1 MKIFGFEFNRIKEES
16 SVEVLE
22 TKGNYGN
29 GTTYG
34 TYYPIVNKNW
44 DGEKTLGELGIIV
57 NNIPDYERLRLRSLD
72 AYVKSDTIKII
83 AKKKFDWV
91 VGSGLKLQCEPNI
104 TVLES
109 EGIIFDN
116 AKFQK
121 LVEARFMVY
130 ANSKN
135 CDHSKMQNLHQIAY
149 EAYKGKY
156 LAGDFLC
163 IARFNDFGPTI
174 QIIAAEHIKTPMIGN
189 KLLEEAKARGN
200 YVEHGIEFNDKGE
213 HVSYFVCTKS
223 EKSYLGDFERIE
235 AIGINSGRKLAWL
248 VYGEKISSDHKRSVP
263 EISQILEKANK
274 LDRYTEAAVGKAE
287 QAAKILNAITHQDYS
302 TGENPL
308 DDLVKRKLKV
318 KGDGAEVDNYVF
330 EVREFPTSSGR
341 FITSSGG
348 FVWGSRPISGNVITS
363 RLLLPARE
371 KDNFYTVEYNKYLN
385 NSITEYYN
393 ELLDERLLYL
403 QGTDYTVS
411 PSSVILTAASNM
423 GSGSIIYVQR
433 DLDSYIR
440 IKEPSFISDAVKEK
454 PWQFQVACGE
464 FVHSSGIFGGN
475 INYLVKNEYSVT
487 NPVAPKELPK
497 ILNKHVLKVNLTPVY
512 FSGSGYPDYN
522 INDTIISGTINGRN
536 IVDKVSSIDYQ
547 NGFIYITDEMNP
559 MDNVVLDYT
568 YDDRKTIL
576 VNSVDL
582 NPKNTVSGS
591 VDIAL
596 DSIGLALVPSGT
608 VFYDSLSAPTDWS
621 YLAYYRLS
629 DNLEGN
635 FDSGTTKGY
644 AVEAVTEEVLAG
656 PVSGIIPSGSKFM
669 GFFSLNSIP
678 KDMVKLY
685 DARRLGGYDATDI
698 KLHAS
703 GWRGFNDIGFWDG
716 EAFPSAGTILIQIP
730 SGVYQ
735 NIYNVFKSE
744 NTYTVTSGLYT
755 PDLARVIER
764 DISAYDSIE
773 QQIDKATKKYIRDTI
788 ERYMPAG
795 FLYIVVDETFT
806 PWKSIRGDT

>member
-91 VGSGLKLQCEPNI
+91 VGSGLKLQCEPNV

-109 EGIIFDN
+109 EGISFDN

-174 QIIAAEHIKTPMIGN
+174 QIIAAEHIKNPMIGN

-213 HVSYFVCTKS
+213 HVAYFVCTKS

-235 AIGINSGRKLAWL
+235 AIGEKSGRKLAWL

-287 QAAKILNAITHQDYS
+287 KAANWVSVITHDVNS

-318 KGDGAEVDNYVF
+318 KGDGVEVDNYAL
-330 EVREFPTSSGR
+330 SDG
-341 FITSSGG
+341 IA
-348 FVWGSRPISGNVITS
+348 
-363 RLLLPARE
+363 L
-371 KDNFYTVEYNKYLN
+371 
-385 NSITEYYN
+385 
-393 ELLDERLLYL
+393 
-403 QGTDYTVS
+403 
-411 PSSVILTAASNM
+411 
-423 GSGSIIYVQR
+423 
-433 DLDSYIR
+433 R
-440 IKEPSFISDAVKEK
+440 I
-454 PWQFQVACGE
+454 GE
-464 FVHSSGIFGGN
+464 A
-475 INYLVKNEYSVT
+475 T
-487 NPVAPKELPK
+487 
-497 ILNKHVLKVNLTPVY
+497 
-512 FSGSGYPDYN
+512 
-522 INDTIISGTINGRN
+522 SGT
-536 IVDKVSSIDYQ
+536 S
-547 NGFIYITDEMNP
+547 
-559 MDNVVLDYT
+559 
-568 YDDRKTIL
+568 
-576 VNSVDL
+576 VNM
-582 NPKNTVSGS
+582 
-591 VDIAL
+591 
-596 DSIGLALVPSGT
+596 VP
-608 VFYDSLSAPTDWS
+608 
-621 YLAYYRLS
+621 
-629 DNLEGN
+629 
-635 FDSGTTKGY
+635 
-644 AVEAVTEEVLAG
+644 
-656 PVSGIIPSGSKFM
+656 GSKMESF
-669 GFFSLNSIP
+669 
-678 KDMVKLY
+678 
-685 DARRLGGYDATDI
+685 ATDI
-698 KLHAS
+698 ETDYAGFESANFNKISAAS
-703 GWRGFNDIGFWDG
+703 GVPPEVAMQMYNSNY
-716 EAFPSAGTILIQIP
+716 SASRAAINGW
-730 SGVYQ
+730 GY
-735 NIYNVFKSE
+735 
-744 NTYTVTSGLYT
+744 
-755 PDLARVIER
+755 
-764 DISAYDSIE
+764 
-773 QQIDKATKKYIRDTI
+773 
-788 ERYMPAG
+788 
-795 FLYIVVDETFT
+795 VVDIDREDYSLQFYKPFYKLWLEFEILRNKIQAPGFIKALSTNDFMVIDSYAQCRFIGKNMPHIDPLKEIKAIRAMLGDNDQTALISREQATENLNLGEWNANFT
-806 PWKSIRGDT
+806 KNQEESKIIPKEEKPEENNNLNS